1 MFDRIRKFT
10 PLAGLALFV
19 VLATV
24 VSPASCDMV
33 QGIDL
38 KWTPWPENAPQ
49 PLNTDP
55 PNADALA
62 ASEDTKIT
70 EATYETVKLS
80 KGGSRP
86 AALVA
91 QLASFEALRN
101 ETYTQAMNDAS
112 SGLFV
117 EASEGF
123 RAAAGELK
131 DFAKQ
136 DALYRAMLA
145 AGQTGDAGRATAAAD
160 ELLTA
165 FPKSFY
171 LCDAQIL
178 KAKIAAIKGDLA
190 ATGAAL
196 DAVKNAAG
204 MNVRDSYRAQHMKVS
219 LTLELQRKYEQ
230 AASEYRVLIGSME
243 REKDAAAVVVS
254 KQRCQVGLGNCLLAL
269 RKDKEA
275 RTFFVQATESRDADV
290 LAGAYNG
297 LGDVA
302 LTEARA
308 LKDAKQLAEAKAK
321 LENEAILHYLRVSL
335 KYRNDV
341 TDTSV
346 VLRAMENQAAV
357 FIALFDMSGGKDC
370 EAADR
375 ACRTYAEL
383 VRMLPEGSAQ
393 RRTIGRAYQE
403 IDKKRDACKPPTEK
417 PASGKPPLPAE

>member
-1 MFDRIRKFT
+1 MFDRARLLA
-10 PLAGLALFV
+10 PLAGLALLV
-19 VLATV
+19 GIAA
-24 VSPASCDMV
+24 PAPRASADMV
-33 QGIDL
+33 QTIDL
-38 KWTPWPENAPQ
+38 KWLPWPEGAPQ
-49 PLNTDP
+49 PMDTDP
-55 PNADALA
+55 PSQDALA
-62 ASEDTKIT
+62 ASDETKILD
-70 EATYETVKLS
+70 ATYEAVKLS
-80 KGGSRP
+80 KGGTKP
-86 AALVA
+86 AAQVV
-91 QLASFEALRN
+91 QLASLDAARN
-101 ETYTQAMNDAS
+101 ETFAQAMNDAS
-112 SGLFV
+112 SSLLV
-117 EASEGF
+117 EASDGF

-131 DFAKQ
+131 DYAKQ
-136 DALYRAMLA
+136 EALYRAMQA
-145 AGQTGDAGRATAAAD
+145 AEGTGDAGRATAAAD
-160 ELLTA
+160 ELLGA
-165 FPKSFY
+165 FPKTFFF
-171 LCDAQIL
+171 CDAQIL

-190 ATGAAL
+190 AAGAAL

-204 MNVRDSYRAQHMKVS
+204 MNVRDSYRAQFTKVS

-243 REKDAAAVVVS
+243 REKEAAAVLVS

-275 RTFFVQATESRDADV
+275 RPYFLQATESRDADV

-308 LKDAKQLAEAKAK
+308 LKDAKQLPEAKAK

-335 KYRNDV
+335 KYRTGV
-341 TDTSV
+341 TDTTP

-393 RRTIGRAYQE
+393 RRTIGRAYQD
-403 IDKKRDACKPPTEK
+403 IDKRRDACKPPA